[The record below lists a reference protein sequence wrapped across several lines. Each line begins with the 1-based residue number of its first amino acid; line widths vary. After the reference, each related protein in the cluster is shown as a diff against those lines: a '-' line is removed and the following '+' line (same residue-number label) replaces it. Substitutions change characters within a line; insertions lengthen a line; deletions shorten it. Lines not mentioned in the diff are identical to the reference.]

1 MLIDAHAHL
10 DKYDEAAIPSVLA
23 QLAEHQ
29 ILTVGVAMDPESYAR
44 TCALAEHSRWIIP
57 TFGIHPWSA
66 PEHAGRLAALEP
78 LIKRSPLIGEI
89 GLDYNWVEDRAAY
102 PAQRAVFEFFLEA
115 ARAQ

>member
-57 TFGIHPWSA
+57 ASTLPWTATA
-66 PEHAGRLAALEP
+66 PASLASLW
-78 LIKRSPLIGEI
+78 RT
-89 GLDYNWVEDRAAY
+89 
-102 PAQRAVFEFFLEA
+102 
-115 ARAQ
+115 